1 MVESDNNNIVVSDLK
16 NEFENFEDYLIN
28 KQEGDKN
35 EILIKDKFEES
46 KKTDNKNEDDLNEE
60 RQLLKYYEEDKEEKK
75 NLVNILNK
83 ISNKLTTDGN
93 ENKTIDEIYNENSNE
108 DNFNINSLLTIKKEK
123 SAFCFI
129 FLFLFYTSIF
139 NYHQFIRN
147 FSINNNNE
155 FYFNNFKKIN

>member
-75 NLVNILNK
+75 I
-83 ISNKLTTDGN
+83 
-93 ENKTIDEIYNENSNE
+93 
-108 DNFNINSLLTIKKEK
+108 
-123 SAFCFI
+123 
-129 FLFLFYTSIF
+129 
-139 NYHQFIRN
+139 
-147 FSINNNNE
+147 
-155 FYFNNFKKIN
+155 